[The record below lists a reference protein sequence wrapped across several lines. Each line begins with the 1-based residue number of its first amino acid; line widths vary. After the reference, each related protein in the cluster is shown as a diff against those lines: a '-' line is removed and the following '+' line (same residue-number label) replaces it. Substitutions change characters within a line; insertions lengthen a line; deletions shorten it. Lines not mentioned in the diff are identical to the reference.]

1 MSNGADQL
9 EDQTDEILRAA
20 KREFQRESRELV
32 RSGARTQESMLFI
45 PKDVIKATKFRRRT
59 DEF

>member
-1 MSNGADQL
+1 M
-9 EDQTDEILRAA
+9 EKQTDDALADEILRAA
-20 KREFQRESRELV
+20 KRKHQEESRELV

-45 PKDVIKATKFRRRT
+45 PPDLVRASKFRRRT

>member
-1 MSNGADQL
+1 MEKRTDNAL
-9 EDQTDEILRAA
+9 EDEILRAA
-20 KREFQRESRELV
+20 KRRYQEESRELV

-45 PKDVIKATKFRRRT
+45 PLDLVRASEFRRGT